1 VFVGGTLIRRFDG
14 FRRLCRRAAAEFG
27 HPLSLPDGDLLLA
40 NRVLA
45 GLGGPPAA
53 SEIRGR
59 FEGDG
64 LAMLLLF
71 FLTQEWDC
79 RVGLLGSAEPG
90 LARLKSMAH
99 LFSHGAYPLL
109 TGQAPLAFQDVVRE
123 LGAAGAAFK
132 PLVRYDDHD
141 GEPLSIDLLGSAGR
155 LGVGPEHGPYTLAI
169 LLEGAGP
176 APLRQADGI
185 LHPTVLVLG

>member
-1 VFVGGTLIRRFDG
+1 MFMGGTLIRRFDG
-14 FRRLCRRAAAEFG
+14 FRRLCRRSAAEFG
-27 HPLSLPDGDLLLA
+27 HALSVPEGDLLLA

-53 SEIRGR
+53 AEIRGR

-64 LAMLLLF
+64 LPLLLLF
-71 FLTQEWDC
+71 FLTGEVDC
-79 RVGLLGSAEPG
+79 RVGLLGAAEPA
-90 LARLKSMAH
+90 LARLKALAH
-99 LFSHGAYPLL
+99 LFGQGAYPLL
-109 TGQAPLAFQDVVRE
+109 TGQAPLAFQDVVRD

-132 PLVRYDDHD
+132 PLVRYEDRD
-141 GEPLSIDLLGSAGR
+141 GEPLTIDLTGAAGR

-176 APLRQADGI
+176 APLRQADGS